1 MVTAALLRKKSIFQ
15 IEYLAS
21 TLDSTQHILAQTD
34 FYIWYSELYVI
45 HSFEMHTL
53 QDLYGYW
60 APAQIC
66 SYGRTANSCG
76 FFPPLSKGSTTYWSN
91 MILPNLKDKINIKK
105 KIIGSRCECEVVW
118 GDLAQQ
124 ATQPY
129 SSPLRDN
136 KNTGQTKTF
145 CAASHVHEH
154 STKWLDHSYCH
165 HITLVH
171 TCTHTS
177 LHKAAPAEA

>member
-105 KIIGSRCECEVVW
+105 KNNWQQVWVW
-118 GDLAQQ
+118 GGLRWPGPAGHPTLLKPTEGQQ
-124 ATQPY
+124 
-129 SSPLRDN
+129 
-136 KNTGQTKTF
+136 
-145 CAASHVHEH
+145 EH
-154 STKWLDHSYCH
+154 WANQNLLCRF
-165 HITLVH
+165 
-171 TCTHTS
+171 TCSWT
-177 LHKAAPAEA
+177 